1 MDNFNCKYCG
11 SSQFKK
17 TKIGQECLYCHAVY
31 EKDNDSTELFIKNHK
46 SKKINKIFLFIAGL
60 FVFISITA
68 FVFSKLTNFNSHKDK
83 VTSSSTSYYKNTTS
97 NSSRTDIIKNTYD
110 DNLLKNPDHSVKV
123 AELSLVQSEIDL
135 ARASVKKYGG
145 DDTKKFEK
153 LLDEAQ
159 KEHDEQIKNRVVT
172 PPKPDMI
179 IDNPD
184 SEFSITTYY
193 REGGSFLAYNGDYN
207 QYTSQDIINLWGH
220 PDKVITDPDKIKKSL
235 SIDFGENKHPNNYE
249 TKVLQEQWKGGKITW
264 RELRSFIAQVNDSTY
279 GTYSKEFIY
288 ESQGKP
294 NVYFENDNVS
304 YVTPILRYVFF
315 PRLPEKYPKEGL
327 GKYPDDFPSNY
338 GMDGYYHEK

>member
-11 SSQFKK
+11 SNQFKK

-31 EKDNDSTELFIKNHK
+31 ENDNDSNELFIKNNK
-46 SKKINKIFLFIAGL
+46 NINTNNIFLFIVGL
-60 FVFISITA
+60 IIFISITA
-68 FVFSKLTNFNSHKDK
+68 FVFSNLTDFNSHKDK
-83 VTSSSTSYYKNTTS
+83 VTSSSTSSYKNTTS
-97 NSSRTDIIKNTYD
+97 DSSSIDIKTDYD

-153 LLDEAQ
+153 LLDEVQ

-172 PPKPDMI
+172 PPKADMI

-193 REGGSFLAYNGDYN
+193 REGGSLLAYNGDYN
-207 QYTSQDIINLWGH
+207 QYTSQDIINLWGQ
-220 PDKVITDPDKIKKSL
+220 PDEIITDSNKIEKSL
-235 SIDFGENKHPNNYE
+235 SIDFGENNHPNNYE

-264 RELRSFIAQVNDSTY
+264 RELR
-279 GTYSKEFIY
+279 
-288 ESQGKP
+288 
-294 NVYFENDNVS
+294 
-304 YVTPILRYVFF
+304 
-315 PRLPEKYPKEGL
+315 
-327 GKYPDDFPSNY
+327 
-338 GMDGYYHEK
+338 